1 MEYIEFSLRA
11 KGKNVS
17 REVIEKLNEKF
28 ALPLNR
34 YASRYSLGM
43 KKRLMLLTLM
53 LQDNDIVIMDEP
65 FNGIDLAGTIVLRQ
79 WLKEMKTKR
88 RCVILSSHIISA
100 ISDICDEI
108 TYIHKGK
115 VVADFSGMSAESI
128 EHYILEEYLS
138 PECTKNNSYAK

>member
-65 FNGIDLAGTIVLRQ
+65 HTSFLQYLIYAMRLRIFTKAKS
-79 WLKEMKTKR
+79 WLISQV
-88 RCVILSSHIISA
+88 CQQSLLSII
-100 ISDICDEI
+100 
-108 TYIHKGK
+108 
-115 VVADFSGMSAESI
+115 F
-128 EHYILEEYLS
+128 L
-138 PECTKNNSYAK
+138 KNSFHLCP